1 MKTYKYYVHGKPKTF
16 DLTNLSKKELEDFK
30 NMNNTERLKFIE
42 LHHLE
47 DKPLW
52 DEIDIKTSTKLT
64 DEALNNEKNYKKYY
78 NLYVNQNIKN
88 QLERKKD
95 KINEAIED
103 YFKDRPANEI
113 KDDERKR
120 VFKDTLKENLSD
132 NVYKDVEKT
141 IEEGYTNIDSLINY
155 YINKIE
161 TLNVDS
167 IDTLKAKEIANL
179 EASNIT
185 KISIGLDGLKSVA
198 DTYKTIEE
206 ELAKHSNPEEKKSI
220 IKSIISDEEFI
231 KQLTDKTAKALNVSV
246 SKEDLKEI
254 LNDSG
259 LIKEVVK
266 EVQDKVKIFDDV
278 YKKMNDTIIKAV
290 NDFSKKAITE
300 EQLKNILKTEL
311 KTNDDEKISQLIT
324 DFGTLK
330 GMVEDIKKDNEAF
343 KGTIDNV
350 NRVIEDVN
358 NKLKDID
365 KKGLNYNDML
375 KTILIPLDDFIDD
388 YGYNKKTN
396 SRDYRTYK
404 DETKINFPPHKTKE
418 AISSKDKQ
426 FENIMKNL
434 DKYITIIKNYDNLPE
449 PTSDT
454 NRINQTVREGNRF
467 IKYAY
472 NVLSNFDEFN
482 NYGEGIEKQSFSDQR
497 DEDFEGGKF
506 LNRFKD
512 FEPDINKLENRL
524 NNKIEKLEN
533 KIKQLEDKMIYKQ
546 EEHKQEHKDEE
557 HKTKEKD
564 YKPSFLDDI
573 IKQPTLK
580 PTETK
585 TYKPIDENQRFS
597 DQRDEHEDIKEIL
610 RRRREDMEPDD
621 EESESEEW
629 GEGFKQKDKGTQAQ
643 DKIIK
648 FRALMKLLK

>member
-1 MKTYKYYVHGKPKTF
+1 MKAYKYYVHGKPKTF

-47 DKPLW
+47 NKPLW

-78 NLYVNQNIKN
+78 NLYINQNIKN

-103 YFKDRPANEI
+103 YFKDKPADEI

-141 IEEGYTNIDSLINY
+141 IEEGYTNIDSLIDY
-155 YINKIE
+155 YVNKIE

-198 DTYKTIEE
+198 ETYKTIEE
-206 ELAKHSNPEEKKSI
+206 ELTKHNNPEEKTSI

-266 EVQDKVKIFDDV
+266 EVQDKIKIFDDV

-358 NKLKDID
+358 NKLKNID

-388 YGYNKKTN
+388 YGYNKKTS

-404 DETKINFPPHKTKE
+404 DETKIDFPPHKTKE

-472 NVLSNFDEFN
+472 NVLSKFDEFN
-482 NYGEGIEKQSFSDQR
+482 NYGEGIEDL
-497 DEDFEGGKF
+497 EGGKF

-524 NNKIEKLEN
+524 NNKIEQLEN
-533 KIKQLEDKMIYKQ
+533 KIKQLEDKMIYKEVKT
-546 EEHKQEHKDEE
+546 EEIKTEDDKPQHILDSEE
-557 HKTKEKD
+557 G
-564 YKPSFLDDI
+564 YPKPSFLDDI

-580 PTETK
+580 PTKRDETK
-585 TYKPIDENQRFS
+585 TYKPI
-597 DQRDEHEDIKEIL
+597 DEHEDIKEIL
-610 RRRREDMEPDD
+610 RRRREDLEPDD
-621 EESESEEW
+621 EESDSEEW
-629 GEGFKQKDKGTQAQ
+629 GEGFKQKDKTQAQ
-643 DKIIK
+643 NKIIK